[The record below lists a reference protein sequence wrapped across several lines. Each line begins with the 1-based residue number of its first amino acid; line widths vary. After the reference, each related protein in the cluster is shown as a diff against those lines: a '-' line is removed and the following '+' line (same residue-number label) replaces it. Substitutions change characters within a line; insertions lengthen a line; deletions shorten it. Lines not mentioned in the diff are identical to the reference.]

1 MKKRI
6 IFVGFRSLVVLDPK
20 IAEYMKLRYKI
31 KSFKNDC
38 SYDNPNLW
46 ASVINSSKKENLIDE
61 KSVYDDLKRNF
72 FQVFDD
78 PKDFSFFEN
87 SIEAMAKLSEH
98 YDLYVLASEDKFWRS
113 SIENI
118 LRSGG
123 VYNSLSGLYCTLK
136 YDCVKNQLECS
147 PKSHF
152 IENVKSGIHIGAIDS
167 SPKELK
173 SMGTVMNPVLF
184 NPYLKAKKNCGFNV
198 ARDWYDILDLF
209 LIQKKDWLPTH

>member
-6 IFVGFRSLVVLDPK
+6 LFVSLGSLIELAPK
-20 IAEYMKLRYKI
+20 RAEYMKREYQI
-31 KSFKNDC
+31 TSFKDDC
-38 SYDNPNLW
+38 LYDDPKLW
-46 ASVINSSKKENLIDE
+46 ASIINSEKKGNPVDE
-61 KSVYDDLKRNF
+61 KSVYDGLKRNF
-72 FQVFDD
+72 FQVFDN
-78 PKDFSFFEN
+78 PKDFSFFEH
-87 SIEAMAKLSEH
+87 SIEAMTELSKH

-113 SIENI
+113 NIENI

-136 YDCVKNQLECS
+136 YDCIKNQLECY

-184 NPYLKAKKNCGFNV
+184 SPNGDTQKYGFNV

-209 LIQKKDWLPTH
+209 LIQKKYWLPTH